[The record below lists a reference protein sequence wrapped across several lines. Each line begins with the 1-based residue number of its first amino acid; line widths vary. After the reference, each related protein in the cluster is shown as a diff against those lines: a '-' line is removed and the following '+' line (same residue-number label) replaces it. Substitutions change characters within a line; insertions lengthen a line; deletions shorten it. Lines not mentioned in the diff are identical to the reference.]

1 MPVHVTYKHGLG
13 DVGGERLSC
22 CVADQAVPV
31 PDQEVGRGPRGHPL
45 PGLREGLLSDHQEG
59 RHRIAPRHVQN
70 DEEIDDVSVFVYS
83 LILLYNLVII
93 SKVFVLLV

>member
-1 MPVHVTYKHGLG
+1 
-13 DVGGERLSC
+13 
-22 CVADQAVPV
+22 
-31 PDQEVGRGPRGHPL
+31 
-45 PGLREGLLSDHQEG
+45 
-59 RHRIAPRHVQN
+59 VQN